1 MTDSVITDVQQ
12 AGLTMVTGG
21 GYSASDVIPG
31 HWALVRRTVFIGHTQ
46 EQKPIPD
53 HPTVL
58 MPDNRY
64 AADGGPF
71 NPYSGLRCA
80 QDAAKNRPGNYCM
93 SLDEGVSFQMSNFG
107 MYQRLFSV
115 YDGPAFQES
124 NAYLNIKRREI
135 DDCTPFTDVP
145 NKVGRC
151 QVGPEIEKEF
161 RQSAWIA
168 GIVQGLPL
176 GRRDRLQSG
185 RPRVLHAEC
194 RHRVEAAERVLLS
207 AGVPLGEPVFWRGR
221 RARAWRRRRPPFRG
235 RAAVLGGHA
244 DHRHRQGEPSST
256 ASGAGRCSPASPATT
271 ARPCST
277 TTTGP

>member
-1 MTDSVITDVQQ
+1 
-12 AGLTMVTGG
+12 
-21 GYSASDVIPG
+21 
-31 HWALVRRTVFIGHTQ
+31 
-46 EQKPIPD
+46 
-53 HPTVL
+53 
-58 MPDNRY
+58 
-64 AADGGPF
+64 
-71 NPYSGLRCA
+71 
-80 QDAAKNRPGNYCM
+80 M

-176 GRRDRLQSG
+176 GVTTVSNQDV
-185 RPRVLHAEC
+185 PVC
-194 RHRVEAAERVLLS
+194 YMPNAAIGWKQPNGFFYP

-244 DHRHRQGEPSST
+244 DH
-256 ASGAGRCSPASPATT
+256 
-271 ARPCST
+271 
-277 TTTGP
+277 